1 MRLAMMVL
9 LLLPALSAQA
19 EVYRCMV
26 EGRAMY
32 TDRPCAAGAV
42 PHALPDISAL
52 PSPGASDLAREHDAR
67 RERELETRRQNDA
80 AWLDDHAE
88 RKAREVRM
96 AAAIA
101 ERKVLKD
108 MSADE
113 VRRALGSPDEVERSG
128 SREQWAY
135 GAGKQRRTVVFE
147 AGKVVKQTGKK

>member
-19 EVYRCMV
+19 EVYRCLV
-26 EGRAMY
+26 EGRPMY

-88 RKAREVRM
+88 RK
-96 AAAIA
+96 
-101 ERKVLKD
+101 VLKD